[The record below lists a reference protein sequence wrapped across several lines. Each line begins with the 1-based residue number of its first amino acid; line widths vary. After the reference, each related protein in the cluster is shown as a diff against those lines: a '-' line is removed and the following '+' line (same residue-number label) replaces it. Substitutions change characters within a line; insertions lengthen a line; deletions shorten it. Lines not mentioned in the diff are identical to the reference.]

1 MILYHFTLVDRAEH
15 ILKRGLL
22 PHDDWRNIVG
32 GERVIWLTE
41 ETDTRCT
48 EAESAMI
55 HERTGVVA
63 EDWLGNLA
71 DIPVARFKVRI
82 PSHDRKLV
90 RWGAWSRKHPWSG
103 MPDLDDSLFKRAIKS
118 DWIYFGEIPPPKL
131 IEVDVET
138 GARGDV
144 RYADSPHLH
153 LPSLPASVRLSDF
166 WRNERQAFRDAM
178 SARAVNM
185 QRGVRQ

>member
-1 MILYHFTLVDRAEH
+1 MIY
-15 ILKRGLL
+15 
-22 PHDDWRNIVG
+22 
-32 GERVIWLTE
+32 
-41 ETDTRCT
+41 
-48 EAESAMI
+48 
-55 HERTGVVA
+55 ERTGVVA

-138 GARGDV
+138 GARETFDMLTV
-144 RYADSPHLH
+144 RTCICHPCPRRSGFPISGAMKG
-153 LPSLPASVRLSDF
+153 SLPR
-166 WRNERQAFRDAM
+166 RDVGACGEYAEGRTAM
-178 SARAVNM
+178 SWALSMVRATSLPRRGLSREEAAAYAGCESLSTFSDWAR
-185 QRGVRQ
+185 RGIRPG